1 MNGRKVTM
9 TILLCAAMLG
19 IGITPAIFLCRTANA
34 ANTTPESN
42 DLAGEI
48 QALRSEIKQL
58 RSEIGDL
65 RTDIA
70 ALVNKLQQQPPTSGT
85 TGKQEDTDEK
95 VKIIFTEIPPKGEGA
110 NSRGDIAGKVIR
122 AKSPQDYKI
131 VLYAHTDCWYV
142 QPHEDATFT
151 NIQSDGTWSNWTH
164 LGHRYAALLVRAS
177 FRPESKIQSLPDK
190 GGDIIAVV
198 ETSAK

>member
-1 MNGRKVTM
+1 MNGRKVAM
-9 TILLCAAMLG
+9 TILLCAAVFGMG
-19 IGITPAIFLCRTANA
+19 IAPTIFLCRTANA
-34 ANTTPESN
+34 ANTSSAPD

-85 TGKQEDTDEK
+85 TGKQKDVDEE

-110 NSRGDIAGKVIR
+110 NSRGDIAGKVVGE
-122 AKSPQDYKI
+122 KTPQNYKI
-131 VLYAHTDCWYV
+131 VLYAHTDRWYV
-142 QPHEDATFT
+142 QPLENAPFT
-151 NIQSDGTWSNWTH
+151 NIQNDGTWSNWTH

-177 FRPESKIQSLPDK
+177 FKPESKIQVLPDK
-190 GGDIIAVV
+190 GGDIIAIV
-198 ETSAK
+198 EVSAK